1 MNREIYQ
8 EKLDKIYEKKEKH
21 DNKTKNK
28 IKNVLISAGEEL
40 GDYFLSKDYIKYN
53 NCYYDP
59 KTLIGI
65 QIEIPENIFLDSTYN
80 ILAISIILKA
90 DDKILK
96 IYELSQIYFRFK
108 SEDPKQVY
116 RRFMTLNGP
125 KTSKKTFQYFCE
137 RYPDE
142 MLKIIRRNKIKNI
155 NKKGDF

>member
-8 EKLDKIYEKKEKH
+8 EKLDKIYDKKEKYE
-21 DNKTKNK
+21 NKIKNK
-28 IKNVLISAGEEL
+28 IKNVLISAGDEL
-40 GDYFLSKDYIKYN
+40 SDYFLSKGYIKYN

-65 QIEIPENIFLDSTYN
+65 QLDIPENIFLDSTYN
-80 ILAISIILKA
+80 ILAISIIFKA
-90 DDKILK
+90 DKILK

-108 SEDPKQVY
+108 SEEPEQVY

-142 MLKIIRRNKIKNI
+142 MLKIVRRNKIQNLS
-155 NKKGDF
+155 KKGD